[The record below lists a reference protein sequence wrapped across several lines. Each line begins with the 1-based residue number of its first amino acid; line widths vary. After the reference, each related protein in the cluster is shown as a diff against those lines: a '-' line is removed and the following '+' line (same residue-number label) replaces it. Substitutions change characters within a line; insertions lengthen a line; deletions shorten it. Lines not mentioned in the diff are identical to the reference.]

1 MMAGASLGLGA
12 VQTINGLMQPDPGA
26 AQAAAMHQQAEHQR
40 QLMQRQFEMEERKRA
55 NLLERSQA
63 RARAS
68 FGARGLSTTDG
79 SAGALLDGIQAD
91 ADEQAADARS
101 MFDYRLGGLDAGLA
115 SSLSR
120 IKPGR
125 PDLLS
130 TGLSLGRQIGG
141 IVQWGAENF
150 GTLLQQGSPR
160 GDARS
165 IGYHGPNPRGDYG
178 AF

>member
-1 MMAGASLGLGA
+1 MGAAVTIPTLVGGASLGLGA
-12 VQTINGLMQPDPGA
+12 LQAVNGIAQGNAAAD
-26 AQAAAMHQQAEHQR
+26 AQANAARAQAEHQR
-40 QLMQRQFEMEERKRA
+40 QMLDRQYEMEQRRRQ

-91 ADEQAADARS
+91 AEEQAADARS
-101 MFDYRLGGLDAGLA
+101 IFDFRAGALDAGLA

-120 IKPGR
+120 IDARR

-130 TGLSLGRQIGG
+130 SGLSVGRQIANIVEFAGG
-141 IVQWGAENF
+141 PDRYAARR
-150 GTLLQQGSPR
+150 PR
-160 GDARS
+160 
-165 IGYHGPNPRGDYG
+165 
-178 AF
+178 

>member
-1 MMAGASLGLGA
+1 MASASVTPWIAGASLGLGA
-12 VQTINGLMQPDPGA
+12 LQTVNGIVQGNAAAD
-26 AQAAAMHQQAEHQR
+26 AQANAARAQAEYQR
-40 QLMQRQFEMEERKRA
+40 QMLERQYEMEQRRRR

-91 ADEQAADARS
+91 AEEQAADARS
-101 MFDYRLGGLDAGLA
+101 IFDFRAGALDAGLA

-120 IKPGR
+120 IDAGR

-130 TGLSLGRQIGG
+130 SGQSVRRQIAN
-141 IVQWGAENF
+141 IVQFAGGPDGYA
-150 GTLLQQGSPR
+150 
-160 GDARS
+160 ARRS
-165 IGYHGPNPRGDYG
+165 R
-178 AF
+178 